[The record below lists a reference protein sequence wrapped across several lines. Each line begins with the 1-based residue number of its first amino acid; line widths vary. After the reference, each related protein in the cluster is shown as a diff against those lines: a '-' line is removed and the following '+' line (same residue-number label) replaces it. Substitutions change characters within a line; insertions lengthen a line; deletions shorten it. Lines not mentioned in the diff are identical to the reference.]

1 MNQPFTTA
9 SLLPRTFGL
18 VTGETQAVS
27 LQGQMIPTAMNTG
40 SSSAKKTMEGKVKSE
55 EKCKAFVDICK
66 YFSEEQWAKLGN
78 SEKITHVYMK
88 RNYDTMTQ
96 LGLRAHLPDFMRP
109 KNQTTKSPEHD
120 SNEDQNPRNQGDP
133 LPVTP
138 DSEPAQKQPYPLG
151 KVSASGEPRKQM
163 PEDVGNRPSGRRLMD
178 PCEGGDI
185 FLSENFIN
193 QHIFITGLGKGKT
206 NVWLHRLRERR
217 DPVVYEEIS
226 DPEEDDCATQD
237 SQEEDPYVGH
247 GIGQPQEAAAHGGI
261 AEVEHCV
268 FSGEMGQGSEMEQ
281 GAYEV
286 EELDEGARSQDQ
298 S

>member
-1 MNQPFTTA
+1 MNQAFTTT

-27 LQGQMIPTAMNTG
+27 LRGQMIPTAMNTG
-40 SSSAKKTMEGKVKSE
+40 SSFAKKPMEGKVKSE

-96 LGLRAHLPDFMRP
+96 LGLRAHLPDFMCP

-120 SNEDQNPRNQGDP
+120 SDEDQNPGNQ
-133 LPVTP
+133 VSR
-138 DSEPAQKQPYPLG
+138 SEL
-151 KVSASGEPRKQM
+151 
-163 PEDVGNRPSGRRLMD
+163 EDVGNRPSGRRLMD

-226 DPEEDDCATQD
+226 DPEEDDC
-237 SQEEDPYVGH
+237 V
-247 GIGQPQEAAAHGGI
+247 
-261 AEVEHCV
+261 
-268 FSGEMGQGSEMEQ
+268 SELSYQAPPVQNCSYGTGMPSVIPSPKIVPLPKPLECST
-281 GAYEV
+281 ETK
-286 EELDEGARSQDQ
+286 
-298 S
+298 